1 LETAV
6 SASPNDAALV
16 GLAQEYL
23 ELVAATQGGHGD
35 PDDRPHAASYR
46 AVVHDQILQVLGLTR
61 DDPFDAVA
69 WAQTTVSAA
78 RRAPATDNPY
88 ADLPF
93 EANQPLERY
102 RLHHGMRLAD
112 FAAFLG
118 ITEDDYLRLVA
129 GDRHLPAA
137 AARQIAD
144 RLGTPPWLINEIAP
158 LPTEEELA
166 RVQAA
171 IRDAE
176 EHGYYVEDPDTG
188 EVSGPIQLDPG
199 PPQPPC
205 APTPHGHMLLADA
218 LAKLIMVHPDGA
230 SPDYARLRTYLETH
244 IRAALGIGLN
254 EHFDAEAWADELLE
268 GAISWMRQRQR
279 DE

>member
-1 LETAV
+1 V
-6 SASPNDAALV
+6 SDADLA

-46 AVVHDQILQVLGLTR
+46 AVVHDQILQALGLTR

-69 WAQTTVSAA
+69 WAQTTVSTA
-78 RRAPATDNPY
+78 RQASGTDDPY

-93 EANQPLERY
+93 ETNQPLERY
-102 RLHHGMRLAD
+102 RLHHGMRLAA

-129 GDRHLPAA
+129 GDRHLSAA
-137 AARQIAD
+137 ATRRIAD

-158 LPTEEELA
+158 LPTKEEIA
-166 RVQAA
+166 RIRAA
-171 IRDAE
+171 LRNAE
-176 EHGYYVEDPDTG
+176 EYGYYVEDPDTG
-188 EVSGPIQLDPG
+188 EVSGPVLLDPG
-199 PPQPPC
+199 PPRPPR

-218 LAKLIMVHPDGA
+218 LAKLVMVHPDGA
-230 SPDYARLRTYLETH
+230 DLDYQRVRGYLESR
-244 IRAALGIGLN
+244 IRAALDIGPN

-268 GAISWMRQRQR
+268 GAISWTRRRQR
-279 DE
+279 EA

>member
-1 LETAV
+1 M
-6 SASPNDAALV
+6 SDADLA

-46 AVVHDQILQVLGLTR
+46 AVVHDQILQALGLTR

-78 RRAPATDNPY
+78 RRASDPY

-93 EANQPLERY
+93 ETNQPLEGY

-112 FAAFLG
+112 FAAFLD
-118 ITEDDYLRLVA
+118 ITEDDYLRLIA
-129 GDRHLPAA
+129 GDHHLPATA
-137 AARQIAD
+137 TRQIAD

-166 RVQAA
+166 HVRAA
-171 IRDAE
+171 LRDAE

-188 EVSGPIQLDPG
+188 EVSGPIHLDPE
-199 PPQPPC
+199 PPRPPR

-218 LAKLIMVHPDGA
+218 LAKLLMVYPDGA
-230 SPDYARLRTYLETH
+230 DPDYHRVRGYLESR
-244 IRAALGIGLN
+244 IRVALDIGPN
-254 EHFDAEAWADELLE
+254 EHFDAETWADELLE
-268 GAISWMRQRQR
+268 GAISWIRQR
-279 DE
+279 DA